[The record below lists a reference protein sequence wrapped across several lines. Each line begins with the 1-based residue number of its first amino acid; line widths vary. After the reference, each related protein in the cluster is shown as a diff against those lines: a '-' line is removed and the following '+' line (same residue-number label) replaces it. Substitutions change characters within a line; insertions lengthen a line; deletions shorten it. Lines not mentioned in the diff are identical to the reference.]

1 MTSDIS
7 LLVFLIDRIINAA
20 AEVGACPLH
29 SHEKY
34 KALYEKLAESSH
46 EESDM
51 EPSDAD
57 SDDGGQ
63 VRQVDFTPLK
73 DWELLLIKKFLRA
86 SQWSFNNQKK

>member
-1 MTSDIS
+1 MLSNDSEIS
-7 LLVFLIDRIINAA
+7 QKRNIFQTFNFRFITAA

-46 EESDM
+46 DESDM

-57 SDDGGQ
+57 SDDGHAGGQ
-63 VRQVDFTPLK
+63 QV
-73 DWELLLIKKFLRA
+73 
-86 SQWSFNNQKK
+86 

>member
-1 MTSDIS
+1 MNILNYIFRLIS
-7 LLVFLIDRIINAA
+7 AA

-34 KALYEKLAESSH
+34 QALYEKLAESSH

-57 SDDGGQ
+57 SDDGQHSGQ
-63 VRQVDFTPLK
+63 V
-73 DWELLLIKKFLRA
+73 
-86 SQWSFNNQKK
+86 S

>member
-1 MTSDIS
+1 MLFSFIRFIT
-7 LLVFLIDRIINAA
+7 AA

-34 KALYEKLAESSH
+34 KAFYEKLAESSH

-57 SDDGGQ
+57 SDDGEMVKQ
-63 VRQVDFTPLK
+63 VSAK
-73 DWELLLIKKFLRA
+73 DTRFPGIQSL
-86 SQWSFNNQKK
+86 SD